1 MAPNNCSSQIDKKP
15 EGKYANYFAVGYNAH
30 EFIFD
35 FGQNY
40 SETDQAELH
49 TRIITSPAYAKSLF
63 ELLHQSIVEYE
74 NAHGA
79 FEDDVNQ
86 KG

>member
-1 MAPNNCSSQIDKKP
+1 MGPNNDSSRKGKMP

-35 FGQNY
+35 FGQSY

-49 TRIITSPAYAKSLF
+49 TRIITGPTYAKALF
-63 ELLHQSIVEYE
+63 ELLHQSIAEYE
-74 NAHGA
+74 KAHGA
-79 FEDDVNQ
+79 IEDDA
-86 KG
+86 G

>member
-1 MAPNNCSSQIDKKP
+1 MAPDDDASRKYKEL

-63 ELLHQSIVEYE
+63 ELLHQSIDEYE
-74 NAHGA
+74 KAHGSI
-79 FEDDVNQ
+79 EDDANQ
-86 KG
+86 H